1 MSINGRAECALDVYL
16 GGYGGGGFVMHEFVF
31 VVWRGIVVI
40 AVVVPIGGLL
50 SIHD

>member
-1 MSINGRAECALDVYL
+1 
-16 GGYGGGGFVMHEFVF
+16 MHEFVF
-31 VVWRGIVVI
+31 VVWWGVVVA